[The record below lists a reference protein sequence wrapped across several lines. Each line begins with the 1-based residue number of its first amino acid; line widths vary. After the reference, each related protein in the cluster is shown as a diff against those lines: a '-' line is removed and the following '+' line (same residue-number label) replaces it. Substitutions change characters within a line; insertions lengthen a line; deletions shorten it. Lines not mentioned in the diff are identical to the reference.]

1 MFSVWRLGL
10 TENQHG
16 VIDEEVL
23 HIEWVQRGVAVACHN
38 HYHPCQSEVGA
49 VWLTPSVVWQTLPVQ
64 ALLLGCLVVENEGRA
79 HHDVGDDTAR
89 SHQIDKPAQD
99 FGRSISDL
107 QERQTG
113 KDHGDGKGEQW
124 NTILGAVAEESWCAT
139 LEGHAVQGTC
149 RTVSVRVTGR
159 KDGSTEQGVD
169 QVRESIDPEILHGDH
184 VWRGRGSSATAGLS
198 RNDAHKSRVGI
209 GNNDT
214 TSQGAANEENGK
226 PDVHG
231 LESALDVG
239 AWTLGLGCH
248 HGDVLG
254 ANDSEGCRPET
265 GEKSLKSSKA
275 ALGTILGNRVGGV
288 PVAKTVSITIGVTAH
303 LQDLSIREFEK
314 RVPITWQH
322 TIVTKVKAKSIK
334 IKTTLPPD
342 SQNSASPYALT
353 ARQLSKP

>member
-1 MFSVWRLGL
+1 MPDEIRFAGLDKFGLVNEFPRDKGDGCYKRREIVSKPVVSFLYLGTLDYMVFLLLWRLKL

-23 HIEWVQRGVAVACHN
+23 HIEWVQRGVAVASHN
-38 HYHPCQSEVGA
+38 HNHPCQSEVGA
-49 VWLTPSVVWQTLPVQ
+49 VWLAPSIVWQTLPVQ

-89 SHQIDKPAQD
+89 SHQIDQPAQD

-107 QERQTG
+107 QERQAG
-113 KDHGDGKGEQW
+113 KDHGNGKGEQW

-159 KDGSTEQGVD
+159 KDGSAEQGVD
-169 QVRESIDPEILHGDH
+169 QVREPIDPEILHGDH

-214 TSQGAANEENGK
+214 TS
-226 PDVHG
+226 
-231 LESALDVG
+231 
-239 AWTLGLGCH
+239 
-248 HGDVLG
+248 
-254 ANDSEGCRPET
+254 
-265 GEKSLKSSKA
+265 
-275 ALGTILGNRVGGV
+275 
-288 PVAKTVSITIGVTAH
+288 
-303 LQDLSIREFEK
+303 
-314 RVPITWQH
+314 
-322 TIVTKVKAKSIK
+322 
-334 IKTTLPPD
+334 
-342 SQNSASPYALT
+342 
-353 ARQLSKP
+353 